1 MIPMVSVVVATY
13 RQEQS
18 LDAALESLMNQ
29 TYPNYEIVLVDDNAK
44 PEWNKKVHAIV
55 EKFQTEYPDTEITYI
70 ENQQNQGS
78 ARTRNIG
85 IKKAKGDYIT
95 FLDDDDV
102 YLTEKIEHQV
112 TNMIQ
117 EEADYSIT
125 DLYLYSEKGKLI
137 DRRIHS
143 YVKETDVRSL
153 TEYHLMHHMTGTDS
167 MMFRK
172 DYIMRIGCFDEI
184 DLGDE
189 FYLMQKA
196 ISGDGKFCYIP
207 GCYIKAVVHTGEAGL
222 SSGQNKID
230 CEMRLY
236 EFKKGYF
243 DRIDRKSRRYIRM
256 RHYAVLA
263 FAELRRRSYLA
274 FFKNAI
280 CAALSSPVGCVKLLA
295 ARRG

>member
-13 RQEQS
+13 RQEKS
-18 LDAALESLMNQ
+18 LGAALESLANQ
-29 TYPNYEIVLVDDNAK
+29 MYPNYEIVLVDDNAK
-44 PEWNKKVHAIV
+44 PEWNKKVHVIV
-55 EKFQTEYPDTEITYI
+55 EQFQTEHPDTGITYI

-85 IKKAKGDYIT
+85 IEKAKGDYIT

-102 YLTEKIEHQV
+102 YLPEKIEHQV
-112 TNMIQ
+112 TIMMQ

-143 YVKETDVRSL
+143 YVKKTDVQSL
-153 TEYHLMHHMTGTDS
+153 TEYHFMYHMTSPDS
-167 MMFRK
+167 MMFK
-172 DYIMRIGCFDEI
+172 KEYLLRIGGFDAI
-184 DLGDE
+184 DLGDD

-196 ISGDGKFCYIP
+196 IWGNGKFCYIP
-207 GCYIKAVVHTGEAGL
+207 GCYIKAVVHTGEVGL

-230 CEMRLY
+230 CETRLY

-243 DRIDRKSRRYIRM
+243 DQIDRKSRRYIRM

-263 FAELRRRSYLA
+263 FAELRRKSYLA
-274 FFKNAI
+274 FLKNAI
-280 CAALSSPVGCVKLLA
+280 CAAFSSPIGCVKLLVT
-295 ARRG
+295 RK